1 MLAHMEHTVEFSHVR
16 FTKIK
21 SGLTFII
28 NFKLSSA
35 VMESGTTVLV
45 FLTPDETHGK
55 EKKKNVS
62 LVIASNPSR
71 SNHNK
76 IIGFL
81 LTLSSETRG
90 HRGDFKVWG
99 EKKMIKKGNFF
110 LCMYSLT
117 LL

>member
-28 NFKLSSA
+28 NFKLRST

-55 EKKKNVS
+55 KRKTFPWLSCQILRDQITTKLLDFSSPCPPKRAVTGEILRSGGKKN
-62 LVIASNPSR
+62 
-71 SNHNK
+71 
-76 IIGFL
+76 
-81 LTLSSETRG
+81 
-90 HRGDFKVWG
+90 D
-99 EKKMIKKGNFF
+99 
-110 LCMYSLT
+110 
-117 LL
+117 

>member
-1 MLAHMEHTVEFSHVR
+1 
-16 FTKIK
+16 
-21 SGLTFII
+21 
-28 NFKLSSA
+28 
-35 VMESGTTVLV
+35 MESGTTVLV

-55 EKKKNVS
+55 KNKQKNVS
-62 LVIASNPSR
+62 LVIVSNPSR

-99 EKKMIKKGNFF
+99 EKK
-110 LCMYSLT
+110 
-117 LL
+117 

>member
-1 MLAHMEHTVEFSHVR
+1 MEHTVEFSHVR

-55 EKKKNVS
+55 KNKQKNVS
-62 LVIASNPSR
+62 LVIVSNPSR

-99 EKKMIKKGNFF
+99 EKK
-110 LCMYSLT
+110 
-117 LL
+117 

>member
-1 MLAHMEHTVEFSHVR
+1 MEHTVEFSHVR

-28 NFKLSSA
+28 NFKLRST
-35 VMESGTTVLV
+35 VIESGTTVLV

-55 EKKKNVS
+55 KNKQKNVS
-62 LVIASNPSR
+62 LVIVSNPSR

>member
-1 MLAHMEHTVEFSHVR
+1 MEHTVEFSHVR

-28 NFKLSSA
+28 NFKLRST
-35 VMESGTTVLV
+35 VIESGTTVLV

-55 EKKKNVS
+55 KNNLS
-62 LVIASNPSR
+62 LVIVSNPSR